1 MKRLCFFFYI
11 LKIILL
17 LRKFTFIG
25 WGLILEI
32 EFNLLLVLDFITY
45 SLLFLTSMVMWRL
58 KRRYLIIKW
67 RINIYRV
74 RQLDSI
80 LNGV

>member
-45 SLLFLTSMVMWRL
+45 SLLFLTGMIMWRL
-58 KRRYLIIKW
+58 KRRYLIIKG